1 MTGKQRNRS
10 GRGAGLTPGAWI
22 AFALSLCLF
31 SGVFYRI
38 GGGWEFLAC
47 LDFTTLL
54 GRFGDYAQG
63 NFAGRG
69 GIGARQGFLYAVS
82 LYPSVMTAMGIIAVL
97 AHYGALRAAERLL
110 TPLLQPLL
118 GVSGQS
124 ALALMTSLQ
133 STDAGAALTRELY
146 ERGAISAKGLVVLC
160 AWQYSGAALIAI
172 YFSILSAL
180 FPAFL
185 VPIWVPLALI
195 FALKCLGGL
204 LVRGLLTALFCAD
217 FP

>member
-1 MTGKQRNRS
+1 MASDTDNRNRS
-10 GRGAGLTPGAWI
+10 GARLTPGAWI

-31 SGVFYRI
+31 SGVFYKA
-38 GGGWEFLAC
+38 GGSWGFLAS

-54 GRFGDYAQG
+54 GRCGDYAG
-63 NFAGRG
+63 AGFMGKG
-69 GIGARQGFLYAVS
+69 GVGARQGFLYAVS
-82 LYPSVMTAMGIIAVL
+82 LYPSVMTAIGIIAVL
-97 AHYGALRAAERLL
+97 SHYGALRAAEKLL
-110 TPLLQPLL
+110 TPLLKPLL
-118 GVSGQS
+118 GVSGES

-133 STDAGAALTRELY
+133 STDAGAALTRDLY

-180 FPAFL
+180 FSAFL

-195 FALKCLGGL
+195 FALKCLGGG
-204 LVRGLLTALFCAD
+204 LVRLMLATVYRRG
-217 FP
+217 P